1 MPTFCGERPVPAYD
15 LPERSAIDE
24 FNQHRALTWALIFVA
39 WTLIVVTFSVQA
51 YVFAVARGRPD
62 NFWHEFLVASTDWYI
77 WAALTPLV
85 LFFCRRFRIT
95 SDNWLSAVPVH
106 LAVGI
111 VISFLQL
118 AIQVRLNYIVNPG
131 YKMGYW
137 RVLYFFAT
145 FKGHINLLTYWVIVA
160 LNHGFYYYEQSRA
173 RELAWSRMET
183 DLANAQLQVLNMQL
197 HPHFLF
203 NTLHSIST
211 LISEDPQ
218 AARQMVL
225 KLSDLLRASLNKIDQ
240 PAVPLQ
246 QELELLECYISI
258 EQTRFKDRLTIEK
271 EIDSTALACEVPTMI
286 LQPLVENAV
295 RHGIGKHRQ
304 ADLISIVA
312 QRVNGRLLLEVRN
325 RIGSVENGGPRLH
338 AALDSAI
345 RARVWNSFTAASILL
360 RLPTVEGGGVA
371 VKLSL
376 PATGDITTALASKA
390 GKP

>member
-1 MPTFCGERPVPAYD
+1 M
-15 LPERSAIDE
+15 S
-24 FNQHRALTWALIFVA
+24 LTLTTRKRRLLQWVLILTG

-85 LFFCRRFRIT
+85 LFLCRRFRIA
-95 SDNWLSAVPVH
+95 SQNWPRAVLLH
-106 LAVGI
+106 LVAGI

-118 AIQVRLNYIVNPG
+118 AIQVRLNFIVNPG
-131 YKMGYW
+131 YKMTYW

-145 FKGHINLLTYWVIVA
+145 FKLHMNLLTYWVIVA
-160 LNHGFYYYEQSRA
+160 LNHGVYYYEQSRA
-173 RELAWSRMET
+173 RELAWSRMEA

-211 LISEDPQ
+211 LISDDPQ

-246 QELELLECYISI
+246 QELDLLECYISI

-271 EIDSTALACEVPTMI
+271 KIDASTLTCEVPTMI

-295 RHGIGKHRQ
+295 RHGIGKHKQ
-304 ADLISIVA
+304 ADCISVVA
-312 QRVNGRLLLEVRN
+312 QRANGRLLLEVRN
-325 RIGSVENGGPRLH
+325 RVGSVENGGSTPARGIGL
-338 AALDSAI
+338 ANT
-345 RARVWNSFTAASILL
+345 RARLEQLYGNHHSFEIDN
-360 RLPTVEGGGVA
+360 REGGGVA
-371 VKLSL
+371 VKLSF
-376 PATGDITTALASKA
+376 PATGDGAPILASKA
-390 GKP
+390 GET

>member
-1 MPTFCGERPVPAYD
+1 MSFSSHSIKRRG
-15 LPERSAIDE
+15 
-24 FNQHRALTWALIFVA
+24 LTWALILA
-39 WTLIVVTFSVQA
+39 GWTLIVVTFSVQA
-51 YVFAVARGRPD
+51 YVFAVVRGRPD
-62 NFWHEFLVASTDWYI
+62 NFWHEFLVASTEWYV

-85 LFFCRRFRIT
+85 LFLCRRFRIA
-95 SDNWLSAVPVH
+95 SQNWPRAVLLH
-106 LAVGI
+106 LVAGI

-118 AIQVRLNYIVNPG
+118 AIQVRLNFIVNPG
-131 YKMGYW
+131 YKMTYW

-145 FKGHINLLTYWVIVA
+145 FKLHMNLLTYWVIVA
-160 LNHGFYYYEQSRA
+160 LNHGVYYYEQSRA
-173 RELAWSRMET
+173 RELAWSRMEA

-211 LISEDPQ
+211 LISDDPQ

-240 PAVPLQ
+240 PEVPLH

-258 EQTRFKDRLTIEK
+258 EQTRFKDRLIIEK
-271 EIDSTALACEVPTMI
+271 EVHASALACEVPTMI

-304 ADLISIVA
+304 ADRIAIVA
-312 QRVNGRLLLEVRN
+312 QRTNGRLLLEVRN
-325 RIGSVENGGPRLH
+325 CVGSVENGGPAPVRGIGL
-338 AALDSAI
+338 ANT
-345 RARVWNSFTAASILL
+345 RARLEQLYGSQYSFEIANRES
-360 RLPTVEGGGVA
+360 GGVA

-376 PATGDITTALASKA
+376 PAGGDVTNVLASKA
-390 GKP
+390 GRP

>member
-1 MPTFCGERPVPAYD
+1 MSFSSHSIKRRG
-15 LPERSAIDE
+15 
-24 FNQHRALTWALIFVA
+24 LTWALILAV

-51 YVFAVARGRPD
+51 YVFAVVRGRPD
-62 NFWHEFLVASTDWYI
+62 NFWHEFLVASTEWYV

-85 LFFCRRFRIT
+85 LFLCRRFRIA
-95 SDNWLSAVPVH
+95 SQNWPRAVLLH
-106 LAVGI
+106 LVAGI

-118 AIQVRLNYIVNPG
+118 AIQVRLNFIVNPG
-131 YKMGYW
+131 YKMTYW

-145 FKGHINLLTYWVIVA
+145 FKLHMNLLTYWVIVA
-160 LNHGFYYYEQSRA
+160 LNHGVYYYEQSRA
-173 RELAWSRMET
+173 RELAWSRMEA

-211 LISEDPQ
+211 LISDDPQ

-240 PAVPLQ
+240 PEVPLH

-258 EQTRFKDRLTIEK
+258 EQTRFKDRLIIEK
-271 EIDSTALACEVPTMI
+271 EVHASALACAVPTMI

-304 ADLISIVA
+304 ADRIAIVA
-312 QRVNGRLLLEVRN
+312 QRTNGRLLLEVRN
-325 RIGSVENGGPRLH
+325 CVGSVENGGPAPVRGIGL
-338 AALDSAI
+338 ANT
-345 RARVWNSFTAASILL
+345 RARLEQLYGSQYSFEIANRES
-360 RLPTVEGGGVA
+360 GGVA

-376 PATGDITTALASKA
+376 PAGGDVTNVLASKA
-390 GKP
+390 GRP

>member
-1 MPTFCGERPVPAYD
+1 MP
-15 LPERSAIDE
+15 LP
-24 FNQHRALTWALIFVA
+24 LTSRTRRLLQWALIFAA
-39 WTLIVVTFSVQA
+39 WTLIVVTFSVQE

-62 NFWHEFLVASTDWYI
+62 NFWHEFLVASSDWYI

-85 LFFCRRFRIT
+85 LYFCRRFRIT
-95 SDNWLSAVPVH
+95 SDDWVPTVLMH
-106 LAVGI
+106 LIVGI
-111 VISFLQL
+111 AISFLQL
-118 AIQVRLNYIVNPG
+118 AIQVRLNYIINPG

-160 LNHGFYYYEQSRA
+160 LNHGIYYYEQSRA

-203 NTLHSIST
+203 NTLNSIST

-258 EQTRFKDRLTIEK
+258 EQTRFKDRLIIEK
-271 EIDSTALACEVPTMI
+271 EIAPSALVCEVPTMI

-304 ADLISIVA
+304 ADRISIIA
-312 QRVNGRLLLEVRN
+312 QRSNGLLLLEVKN
-325 RIGSVENGGPRLH
+325 RVGSVENGGPAPARGIGLTNT
-338 AALDSAI
+338 
-345 RARVWNSFTAASILL
+345 RARLEQLYINQHSFEIAN
-360 RLPTVEGGGVA
+360 REGGGVA
-371 VKLSL
+371 VKLTL
-376 PATGDITTALASKA
+376 PASGDGTTTLASNA

>member
-1 MPTFCGERPVPAYD
+1 MP
-15 LPERSAIDE
+15 LS
-24 FNQHRALTWALIFVA
+24 LTSRTRRLLQWALIFAA

-62 NFWHEFLVASTDWYI
+62 NFWHEFLVASSAWYI

-85 LFFCRRFRIT
+85 LYFCRRFRIT
-95 SDNWLSAVPVH
+95 SDNWVPTVLMH
-106 LAVGI
+106 LIAGI
-111 VISFLQL
+111 AISFLQL
-118 AIQVRLNYIVNPG
+118 AIQVRLNYIINPG

-137 RVLYFFAT
+137 RVLYFCAT

-160 LNHGFYYYEQSRA
+160 LNHGIYYYEQSRT
-173 RELAWSRMET
+173 RELAWSRMEA

-211 LISEDPQ
+211 LISHDPQ

-225 KLSDLLRASLNKIDQ
+225 RLSDLLRASLNKIDQ
-240 PAVPLQ
+240 PEVPLH

-258 EQTRFKDRLTIEK
+258 EQTRFKDRLIIEK
-271 EIDSTALACEVPTMI
+271 EVHPSALACAVPTMI

-304 ADLISIVA
+304 ADRVAIVA
-312 QRVNGRLLLEVRN
+312 QRTNGRLLLEVRN
-325 RIGSVENGGPRLH
+325 CVGSVENGGPAPVRGIGL
-338 AALDSAI
+338 ANT
-345 RARVWNSFTAASILL
+345 RARLEQLYGSQYSFEIANRES
-360 RLPTVEGGGVA
+360 GGVA

-376 PATGDITTALASKA
+376 PAGGDVTNVLASKA
-390 GKP
+390 GRP

>member
-1 MPTFCGERPVPAYD
+1 MSFSSHSIKRRG
-15 LPERSAIDE
+15 
-24 FNQHRALTWALIFVA
+24 LTWALILA
-39 WTLIVVTFSVQA
+39 GWTLIVVTFSVQA
-51 YVFAVARGRPD
+51 YVFAVVRGRPD
-62 NFWHEFLVASTDWYI
+62 NFWHEFLVASTEWYV

-85 LFFCRRFRIT
+85 LFLCRRFRIA
-95 SDNWLSAVPVH
+95 SQNWPRAVLLH
-106 LAVGI
+106 LVAGI

-118 AIQVRLNYIVNPG
+118 AIQVRLNFIVNPG
-131 YKMGYW
+131 YKMTYW

-145 FKGHINLLTYWVIVA
+145 FKLHMNLLTYWVIVA
-160 LNHGFYYYEQSRA
+160 LNHGVYYYEQSRA
-173 RELAWSRMET
+173 RELAWSRMEA

-211 LISEDPQ
+211 LISDDPQ

-240 PAVPLQ
+240 PEVPLH

-258 EQTRFKDRLTIEK
+258 EQTRFKDRLIIEK
-271 EIDSTALACEVPTMI
+271 EVHPSALACAVPTMI

-304 ADLISIVA
+304 ADRIAIVA
-312 QRVNGRLLLEVRN
+312 QRTNGRLLLEVRN
-325 RIGSVENGGPRLH
+325 CVGSVENGGPAPVRGIGL
-338 AALDSAI
+338 ANT
-345 RARVWNSFTAASILL
+345 RARLEQLYGSQYSFEIANRES
-360 RLPTVEGGGVA
+360 GGVA

-376 PATGDITTALASKA
+376 PAGGDVTNVLASKA
-390 GKP
+390 GRP

>member
-1 MPTFCGERPVPAYD
+1 M
-15 LPERSAIDE
+15 
-24 FNQHRALTWALIFVA
+24 ALTFTTKTRRFVEWALIFAA
-39 WTLIVVTFSVQA
+39 WTLIIVTFSVQA

-62 NFWHEFLVASTDWYI
+62 NFWHEFLVAASDWYI
-77 WAALTPLV
+77 WAVLTPLV

-95 SDNWLSAVPVH
+95 SDNWISAVPVH
-106 LAVGI
+106 LIVGI

-118 AIQVRLNYIVNPG
+118 AIQVRLNFIVNPG
-131 YKMGYW
+131 YKMTYW

-203 NTLHSIST
+203 NTLHSISM

-240 PAVPLQ
+240 LAVPLQ

-258 EQTRFKDRLTIEK
+258 EQTRFKDRLVIEK
-271 EIDSTALACEVPTMI
+271 EIAPSALDCEVPTMI

-312 QRVNGRLLLEVRN
+312 QRANGRLLLEVRN
-325 RIGSVENGGPRLH
+325 RIGSVENGGST
-338 AALDSAI
+338 AARGIGLSNT
-345 RARVWNSFTAASILL
+345 RARLEQLYSSQYSFEIAN
-360 RLPTVEGGGVA
+360 REGGGVA

-376 PATGDITTALASKA
+376 PATGDITTAPASKA

>member
-1 MPTFCGERPVPAYD
+1 MSFSSYSIRRRG
-15 LPERSAIDE
+15 
-24 FNQHRALTWALIFVA
+24 LTWALILA
-39 WTLIVVTFSVQA
+39 GWTLIVVTFSVQA
-51 YVFAVARGRPD
+51 YVFAVVRGRPD
-62 NFWHEFLVASTDWYI
+62 NFWHEFLVASTEWYV

-85 LFFCRRFRIT
+85 LFLCRRFRIA
-95 SDNWLSAVPVH
+95 SQNWPRPVLLH
-106 LAVGI
+106 LVAGI

-118 AIQVRLNYIVNPG
+118 AIQVRLNFIVNPG
-131 YKMGYW
+131 YKMTYW

-145 FKGHINLLTYWVIVA
+145 FKLHMNLLTYWVIVA
-160 LNHGFYYYEQSRA
+160 LNHGVYYYEQSRA
-173 RELAWSRMET
+173 RELAWSRMEA

-211 LISEDPQ
+211 LISDDPQ

-240 PAVPLQ
+240 PEVPLH

-258 EQTRFKDRLTIEK
+258 EQTRFKDRLIIEK
-271 EIDSTALACEVPTMI
+271 EVHPSALACAVPTMI

-304 ADLISIVA
+304 ADRIAIVA
-312 QRVNGRLLLEVRN
+312 QRTNGRLLLEVRN
-325 RIGSVENGGPRLH
+325 CVGSVENGGPAPVRGIGL
-338 AALDSAI
+338 ANT
-345 RARVWNSFTAASILL
+345 RARLEQLYGSQYSFEIANRES
-360 RLPTVEGGGVA
+360 GGVA

-376 PATGDITTALASKA
+376 PAGGDVTNVLASKA
-390 GKP
+390 GRP

>member
-1 MPTFCGERPVPAYD
+1 MSFSSHSIKR
-15 LPERSAIDE
+15 
-24 FNQHRALTWALIFVA
+24 RALTWAMVPAA
-39 WTLIVVTFSVQA
+39 WTLIVLTFTVQA
-51 YVFAVARGRPD
+51 YVFTVARGRPD
-62 NFWHEFLVASTDWYI
+62 NFWHEFLVASSDWYI

-95 SDNWLSAVPVH
+95 SDNWVPTVLIH
-106 LAVGI
+106 LIAGVA
-111 VISFLQL
+111 ISFLQL
-118 AIQVRLNYIVNPG
+118 AIQVRLNYVLNPG
-131 YKMGYW
+131 YKMTFW

-173 RELAWSRMET
+173 RELAWSRMEA

-203 NTLHSIST
+203 NTLNSIST

-246 QELELLECYISI
+246 QELGLLDCYISI
-258 EQTRFKDRLTIEK
+258 EQTRFKDRLTIEQ
-271 EIDSTALACEVPTMI
+271 EIDSTALACEVPTMV

-295 RHGIGKHRQ
+295 RHGIAKHKQ
-304 ADLISIVA
+304 ADRISIVA
-312 QRVNGRLLLEVRN
+312 QRTNGRLLLEVRN
-325 RIGSVENGGPRLH
+325 RIGRVENNGSPPARGIGL
-338 AALDSAI
+338 SNT
-345 RARVWNSFTAASILL
+345 RARLEQLYNGQHSFEISN
-360 RLPTVEGGGVA
+360 REGGGVV

-376 PATGDITTALASKA
+376 PVTGDITNALASKA
-390 GKP
+390 GEQ

>member
-1 MPTFCGERPVPAYD
+1 MSFSSHSIRRRG
-15 LPERSAIDE
+15 
-24 FNQHRALTWALIFVA
+24 LTWALILA
-39 WTLIVVTFSVQA
+39 GWTLIVVTFSVQA
-51 YVFAVARGRPD
+51 YVFAVVRGRPD
-62 NFWHEFLVASTDWYI
+62 NFWHEFLVASTEWYV

-85 LFFCRRFRIT
+85 LFLCRRFRIA
-95 SDNWLSAVPVH
+95 SQNWPRAVLLH
-106 LAVGI
+106 LVAGI

-118 AIQVRLNYIVNPG
+118 AIQVRLNFIVNPG
-131 YKMGYW
+131 YKMTYW

-145 FKGHINLLTYWVIVA
+145 FKLHMNLLTYWVIVA
-160 LNHGFYYYEQSRA
+160 LNHGVYYYEQSRA
-173 RELAWSRMET
+173 RELAWSRMEA

-211 LISEDPQ
+211 LISDDPQ

-240 PAVPLQ
+240 PEVPLH

-258 EQTRFKDRLTIEK
+258 EQTRFKDRLIIEK
-271 EIDSTALACEVPTMI
+271 EVHASALACAVPTMI

-304 ADLISIVA
+304 ADRIAIVA
-312 QRVNGRLLLEVRN
+312 QRANGRLLLEVRN
-325 RIGSVENGGPRLH
+325 CVGSVENGGPAPVRGIGL
-338 AALDSAI
+338 ANT
-345 RARVWNSFTAASILL
+345 RARLEQLYGSQYSFEIANRES
-360 RLPTVEGGGVA
+360 GGVA

-376 PATGDITTALASKA
+376 PAGGDVTNVLASKA
-390 GKP
+390 GRP

>member
-1 MPTFCGERPVPAYD
+1 MSFSSHSIRRRG
-15 LPERSAIDE
+15 
-24 FNQHRALTWALIFVA
+24 LTWALILA
-39 WTLIVVTFSVQA
+39 GWTLIVVTFSVQA
-51 YVFAVARGRPD
+51 YVFAVVRGRPD
-62 NFWHEFLVASTDWYI
+62 NFWHEFLVASTEWYV

-85 LFFCRRFRIT
+85 LFLCRRFRIA
-95 SDNWLSAVPVH
+95 SQNWPRAVLLH
-106 LAVGI
+106 LVAGI

-118 AIQVRLNYIVNPG
+118 AIQVRLNFIVNPG
-131 YKMGYW
+131 YKMTYW

-145 FKGHINLLTYWVIVA
+145 FKLHMNLLTYWVIVA
-160 LNHGFYYYEQSRA
+160 LNHGVYYYEQSRA
-173 RELAWSRMET
+173 RELAWSRMEA

-211 LISEDPQ
+211 LISDDPQ

-240 PAVPLQ
+240 PEVPLH

-258 EQTRFKDRLTIEK
+258 EQTRFKDRLIIEK
-271 EIDSTALACEVPTMI
+271 EVHASALACAVPTMI

-304 ADLISIVA
+304 ADRIAIVA
-312 QRVNGRLLLEVRN
+312 QRTNGRLLLEVRN
-325 RIGSVENGGPRLH
+325 CVGSVENGGPAPVRGIGL
-338 AALDSAI
+338 ANT
-345 RARVWNSFTAASILL
+345 RARLEQLYGSQYSFEIANRES
-360 RLPTVEGGGVA
+360 GGVA

-376 PATGDITTALASKA
+376 PAGGDVTNVLASKA
-390 GKP
+390 GRP

>member
-1 MPTFCGERPVPAYD
+1 MISPVDMPFIV
-15 LPERSAIDE
+15 SARTRRVLNWVI
-24 FNQHRALTWALIFVA
+24 IFAA
-39 WTLIVVTFSVQA
+39 WTLIVLTFSVQA

-62 NFWHEFLVASTDWYI
+62 SFWREFLAASSDWYI

-85 LFFCRRFRIT
+85 LFLCRRFRIT
-95 SDNWLSAVPVH
+95 SQNWLTTVPLH
-106 LAVGI
+106 LVAGI
-111 VISFLQL
+111 IVSFIQL
-118 AIQVRLNYIVNPG
+118 AIQVRLNFIVNPG
-131 YKMGYW
+131 YKMSYW
-137 RVLYFFAT
+137 RVLYFFAA

-160 LNHGFYYYEQSRA
+160 LNHGIFYYEQSRA

-211 LISEDPQ
+211 LISEEPQ
-218 AARQMVL
+218 TARQMVL

-258 EQTRFKDRLTIEK
+258 EQTRFKDRLTIERD
-271 EIDSTALACEVPTMI
+271 IDPSALPCEVPTMI

-304 ADLISIVA
+304 ADCISIVA
-312 QRVNGRLLLEVRN
+312 QRSNGRLLLEVHN
-325 RIGSVENGGPRLH
+325 CIGSVGN
-338 AALDSAI
+338 DSSAPSRGI
-345 RARVWNSFTAASILL
+345 GLTNTRARLEQLYSNRHSFEIAN
-360 RLPTVEGGGVA
+360 REGGGVA

-376 PATGDITTALASKA
+376 PANGDGTSAPQSNVSE
-390 GKP
+390 

>member
-1 MPTFCGERPVPAYD
+1 MSFSSHSIQRRG
-15 LPERSAIDE
+15 
-24 FNQHRALTWALIFVA
+24 LTWALILA
-39 WTLIVVTFSVQA
+39 GWTLIVVTFSVQA

-62 NFWHEFLVASTDWYI
+62 NFWHEFLVASTEWYV

-85 LFFCRRFRIT
+85 LFLCRRFRIA
-95 SDNWLSAVPVH
+95 SQNWPRAVLLH
-106 LAVGI
+106 LVAGI

-118 AIQVRLNYIVNPG
+118 AIQVRLNFIVNPG
-131 YKMGYW
+131 YKMTYW

-145 FKGHINLLTYWVIVA
+145 FKLHMNLLTYWVIVA
-160 LNHGFYYYEQSRA
+160 LNHGVYYYEQSRA
-173 RELAWSRMET
+173 RELAWSRMEA

-211 LISEDPQ
+211 LISDDPQ

-240 PAVPLQ
+240 PEVPLH

-258 EQTRFKDRLTIEK
+258 EQTRFKDRLIIEK
-271 EIDSTALACEVPTMI
+271 EVHASALACAVPTMI

-304 ADLISIVA
+304 ADRIAIVA
-312 QRVNGRLLLEVRN
+312 QRTNGRLLLEVRN
-325 RIGSVENGGPRLH
+325 CVGSVENGGPAPVRGIGL
-338 AALDSAI
+338 ANT
-345 RARVWNSFTAASILL
+345 RARLEQLYGSQYSFEIANRES
-360 RLPTVEGGGVA
+360 GGVA

-376 PATGDITTALASKA
+376 PAGGDVTNVLASKA
-390 GKP
+390 GRP

>member
-1 MPTFCGERPVPAYD
+1 MSF
-15 LPERSAIDE
+15 S
-24 FNQHRALTWALIFVA
+24 LTIQMRRLLRWALIFAA

-51 YVFAVARGRPD
+51 YVFAVARGRAD
-62 NFWHEFLVASTDWYI
+62 SFWHEFLVASTDWYV

-95 SDNWLSAVPVH
+95 SNNWLSAVPVH
-106 LAVGI
+106 LAVG
-111 VISFLQL
+111 VLISFLQL

-131 YKMGYW
+131 YKMTYW

-173 RELAWSRMET
+173 RELAWSRMEA

-203 NTLHSIST
+203 NTLNSIST

-218 AARQMVL
+218 AARQMVI

-240 PAVPLQ
+240 PVVPLQ
-246 QELELLECYISI
+246 QELELLDCYISI
-258 EQTRFKDRLTIEK
+258 EQTRFKDRLTIDK
-271 EIDSTALACEVPTMI
+271 EIDPTALACEVPTMI

-304 ADLISIVA
+304 TDRISIVA

-325 RIGSVENGGPRLH
+325 CIGSVENGGPQPARRIGL
-338 AALDSAI
+338 ANT
-345 RARVWNSFTAASILL
+345 RARLEQLYNQHSFEIAN
-360 RLPTVEGGGVA
+360 REGGGVV

-376 PATGDITTALASKA
+376 PATGDIANSLASKA